1 MLSRF
6 TRSLFA
12 AAAAALSLWIAAPPA
27 SAKSPDKTPAT
38 SANDAAKKGGDSK
51 AKKDTAKKDDADKG
65 KKTDAKD
72 AKKTDAKDAKDA
84 KKTDA
89 KASKKDDAK
98 DAKGAKKSDAK
109 DAKDAK
115 KTDAK
120 ASKKDDA
127 KDAKDDAKKS
137 KLAKKDDA
145 KDAKDAIDVKGT
157 ASVGAPNKGRLQGGV
172 KLKSS
177 RSLKVREHAQAWALP
192 ALAKLLQRAA
202 GKVAKHHPRSVMLV
216 GDLSQ
221 KSGGAL
227 TGHNSHQSGRDADV
241 AFYVANSK
249 GQPAAMRR
257 FIAFDG
263 AGKSAQVAWAQF
275 DDARNWTLVESLLT
289 DKDTTVRYIFVSN
302 PLRARMLAYAKKEK
316 VAKDLLARA
325 ETTLMSPRDAD
336 VHDDHFHVRIA
347 CPETMKGS
355 CIEESGARPGSAP
368 AAHAKAAD
376 AKGADAKGADTK
388 GADAKGADA
397 KGADAKAHDA
407 PKAAPAADAKAAPAA
422 DAKAA
427 PAADAKAAP
436 AADAKAAPAADA
448 KAAEPAKPSP

>member
-1 MLSRF
+1 MRRSGKPASMLSRF
-6 TRSLFA
+6 TRSLF
-12 AAAAALSLWIAAPPA
+12 AAAALSLWIAAPPA
-27 SAKSPDKTPAT
+27 SAKSPDKAAAA
-38 SANDAAKKGGDSK
+38 SVNDAAKKAGDTK

-65 KKTDAKD
+65 KKADAKD
-72 AKKTDAKDAKDA
+72 
-84 KKTDA
+84 
-89 KASKKDDAK
+89 
-98 DAKGAKKSDAK
+98 AKKSDAK

-115 KTDAK
+115 KGVAK

-127 KDAKDDAKKS
+127 KDAKDDAKKG

-145 KDAKDAIDVKGT
+145 KDAVDVKGT
-157 ASVGAPNKGRLQGGV
+157 ASIGAPNKGRLQGGV

-249 GQPAAMRR
+249 GQPAAMKR

-263 AGKSAQVAWAQF
+263 TGKSAQVTWAQF
-275 DDARNWTLVESLLT
+275 DDARNWSLVEALLT

-347 CPETMKGS
+347 CPDTMKGF

-368 AAHAKAAD
+368 ASPAAPAKSADAKNTDAKSADAKADTQATD
-376 AKGADAKGADTK
+376 AKGADAKSAE
-388 GADAKGADA
+388 
-397 KGADAKAHDA
+397 A
-407 PKAAPAADAKAAPAA
+407 PKAAPAADVKAAPA
-422 DAKAA
+422 DAKPAH
-427 PAADAKAAP
+427 AADAKP
-436 AADAKAAPAADA
+436 AHVAG
-448 KAAEPAKPSP
+448 EPAKPAP